1 MADKEKL
8 KPCPFCGENK
18 VRKNG
23 DNYQVWCINDDCP
36 DRDFIS
42 VDKWQ
47 NAYCWK
53 ELSKRDA
60 IIKVCVEKFNAIV
73 KHQEIVVGK
82 GFARLSTTAAIANGA
97 ILEIER
103 LKKEQP

>member
-1 MADKEKL
+1 MTCEHSQNGHQ
-8 KPCPFCGENK
+8 CFCGEK
-18 VRKNG
+18 H
-23 DNYQVWCINDDCP
+23 YE
-36 DRDFIS
+36 S
-42 VDKWQ
+42 VDRFECKDMEIKALYADLDKSFKQ
-47 NAYCWK
+47 NVSLLSD
-53 ELSKRDA
+53 LSKRDA

-103 LKKEQP
+103 LKKEQR

>member
-1 MADKEKL
+1 MADKEEL
-8 KPCPFCGENK
+8 KHWTCADEHYTGDTTECCDPVYSLKNK
-18 VRKNG
+18 YEDLQK
-23 DNYQVWCINDDCP
+23 
-36 DRDFIS
+36 
-42 VDKWQ
+42 K
-47 NAYCWK
+47 
-53 ELSKRDA
+53 LSKRDA